1 MTNQKLIESFA
12 TPFYVF
18 DFEVLKDRIEHIK
31 KSIPSNIDLCYAVKA
46 NTFIIG
52 EAEKYVQRLEVCS
65 QGEFEICEYLKTPM
79 EKIVLSGVY
88 KTPEFIE
95 RVVKQY
101 DNIGIYTIESLTQY
115 ELLKRLAQK
124 YQKKLNVLVRINSKN
139 QFGLTEDEF
148 KTIIKNNDSMI
159 ELKGIQYFSTTQ
171 KSSYKKLKREFDYL
185 GELVTRI
192 EEEFKISFQE
202 LEYGTGSPVTY
213 FEEECF
219 DEEEYFSQ
227 LSQLVSQMPSHL
239 KITFEMGRSIAA
251 SCGTYYSSVVDMKTN
266 KAGNFAIIDGG
277 MNHLVY
283 FGQSMAMKH
292 PHFEMYP
299 HRDVGNTAEWN
310 ICGSLCTVNDIVVKA
325 LSVDDMNIGD
335 VIIFKNT
342 GAYCMCEGISLFLS
356 RELPAVVLAH
366 GDNARLVRNHFKT
379 SELNKPAK

>member
-1 MTNQKLIESFA
+1 MTKEKLINSFA
-12 TPFYVF
+12 TPFYAF
-18 DFEVLKDRIEHIK
+18 DFQTLRNRIDYIK
-31 KSIPSNIDLCYAVKA
+31 KSIPSNVDLCYAVKA

-52 EAEKYVQRLEVCS
+52 EAEKHVERLEVCS
-65 QGEFEICEYLKTPM
+65 EGEFEICEYLKTPM

-88 KTPEFIE
+88 KTPAFIE
-95 RVVKQY
+95 RVVEQY
-101 DNIGIYTIESLTQY
+101 DNIGIYTVESMTQY
-115 ELLKRLAQK
+115 ELLKKLAQK
-124 YQKKLNVLVRINSKN
+124 YQKKLNILVRINSKN
-139 QFGLTEDEF
+139 QFGLTTDEF
-148 KTIIKNNDSMI
+148 KAIIKDNNSMM

-185 GELVTRI
+185 SDLVASV
-192 EEEFKISFQE
+192 EEEYQITIDE

-213 FEEECF
+213 FYEESF
-219 DEEEYFSQ
+219 DEKEYFSQ
-227 LSQLVSQMPSHL
+227 LSQLVSQLPSHL

-251 SCGTYYSSVVDMKTN
+251 SCGTYYTSVVDMKTN

-277 MNHLVY
+277 MNHIVY

-299 HRDVGNTAEWN
+299 YRDGGQEALWN

-325 LSVDDMNIGD
+325 LPVDDMKIGD

-356 RELPAVVLAH
+356 RELPGVVLV
-366 GDNARLVRNHFKT
+366 DNDSAKLVRNHFKT
-379 SELNKPAK
+379 SELNKPIK

>member
-1 MTNQKLIESFA
+1 MTKEKLINSFA
-12 TPFYVF
+12 TPFYAF
-18 DFEVLKDRIEHIK
+18 DFQTLRNRIDYIK
-31 KSIPSNIDLCYAVKA
+31 KSIPANVDLCYAVKA

-52 EAEKYVQRLEVCS
+52 EAEKHVERLEVCS
-65 QGEFEICEYLKTPM
+65 EGEFEICEYLKTPM

-88 KTPEFIE
+88 KTPAFIE
-95 RVVKQY
+95 RVVEQY
-101 DNIGIYTIESLTQY
+101 DNIGIYTVESMTQY
-115 ELLKRLAQK
+115 ELLKELAQK
-124 YQKKLNVLVRINSKN
+124 YQKKLNILVRINSKN
-139 QFGLTEDEF
+139 QFGLTTDEF
-148 KTIIKNNDSMI
+148 KAIIKDNNSMM

-185 GELVTRI
+185 SDLVASV
-192 EEEFKISFQE
+192 EEEYQITIEE

-213 FEEECF
+213 FYEESF
-219 DEEEYFSQ
+219 DEKEYFSQ
-227 LSQLVSQMPSHL
+227 LSQLVSQLPSHL

-251 SCGTYYSSVVDMKTN
+251 SCGTYYTSVVDMKTN

-277 MNHLVY
+277 MNHIVY

-299 HRDVGNTAEWN
+299 YRDGGQEALWN

-325 LSVDDMNIGD
+325 LPVDDMKIGD

-356 RELPAVVLAH
+356 RELPGVVLV
-366 GDNARLVRNHFKT
+366 DNDSAKLVRNHFKT
-379 SELNKPAK
+379 SELNKPIK